1 MSNSPSLTIPSR
13 SWIIPTSLVL
23 LGMGAVIYGLQSA
36 PQRTWPNLL
45 LDGFYITSLAL
56 SALFFLATQRLT
68 GARWSASLRRI
79 PEAFMLALPVSSVL
93 MLAVFFGRRTLFS
106 WTHAG
111 AFDHASTLAGRV
123 QYLKTPGVFGRMIV
137 ILGLWTLF
145 ALLFRRTSLEQD
157 RKPEMSLALHAR
169 LTRFAVLFV
178 LLFALTFTL
187 GAYDWLLSLDPQW
200 VSTMFAVYVFA
211 GTFVQGLAAV
221 TLTAVLLKERGPL
234 RDVISEPQLHDLGK
248 MLFAFSTFW
257 AYIWVCQY
265 LLIWYGNL
273 PEEVSHY
280 LKRTSGPWLWL
291 FALNFIINWIIPFL
305 TLLRI
310 PAKCDPRV
318 LRFVCLLLLACHW
331 PDLYMLIMPET
342 GAAPKFGFPEVAM
355 ASGYAALMYLIFMR
369 SLRTAPIV
377 PLHDPILAYERLHP
391 AH

>member
-137 ILGLWTLF
+137 ILGLWALF
-145 ALLFRRTSLEQD
+145 ALLFRRTSLEQH

-211 GTFVQGLAAV
+211 GTFVQGIAAV
-221 TLTAVLLKERGPL
+221 TLAVVLLRRRGL
-234 RDVISEPQLHDLGK
+234 LSAVAGDEQLHDLGK
-248 MLFAFSTFW
+248 MLFAFSIFW
-257 AYIWVCQY
+257 AYIWVSQY

-273 PEEVSHY
+273 PEEVPY
-280 LKRTSGPWLWL
+280 YVKRTRGPWL
-291 FALNFIINWIIPFL
+291 P
-305 TLLRI
+305 
-310 PAKCDPRV
+310 
-318 LRFVCLLLLACHW
+318 
-331 PDLYMLIMPET
+331 
-342 GAAPKFGFPEVAM
+342 
-355 ASGYAALMYLIFMR
+355 
-369 SLRTAPIV
+369 
-377 PLHDPILAYERLHP
+377 
-391 AH
+391 